1 MRKIGANRGLVA
13 VVVGGLALT
22 SGVVGCGDDGATTG
36 TGGSAAPPD
45 PIAFGAPGSL
55 VSDDGRGSFRLG
67 AATAATQ
74 IEDGN
79 TSVDWAVF
87 TAPESEGGLGKGK
100 APLGDATFGYT
111 RALDDIALLQEMGLD
126 TYRFSIEWARV
137 EPQRD
142 VIDAEALAH
151 YDEVIDALVA
161 AGIEPVITVH
171 HFSNP
176 IWVDDPRDVACAN
189 GPSDTNL
196 CGFDHPEGA
205 PQIIEEFAEHAQ
217 LLAERFG
224 DRVRVWGTVNEPV
237 TYLLAGYGVGSFPPG
252 KSYVLGAE
260 KLLNRFVPVVRTYL
274 RMHAAAYEAIK
285 ANDANGADVGLSL
298 SVGSFIPARF
308 NALSDDPEDVAARD
322 RVVALYHYL
331 FVDGIRQG
339 KFDPDFDGTLDEEL
353 PEVKGTLD
361 WLGVQYYFRA
371 GVTGQTKL
379 IPVVEIAP
387 CFNGIDFGSCIP
399 PVGDDFTKCV
409 PTMKY
414 EYYEPGVYEILKD
427 FSARWPDLPMIV
439 SESGLATESGRRRA
453 EHVVRSLEQIAK
465 ARDEGV
471 DVRGY
476 LHWSLYD
483 NFEWVEGYEPRFGL
497 YRVDFA
503 SYERSP
509 TEGATVLGAVSAARE
524 LTTEQRQELG
534 GLGPMSPEEGYTPG
548 THCSN

>member
-1 MRKIGANRGLVA
+1 M
-13 VVVGGLALT
+13 
-22 SGVVGCGDDGATTG
+22 
-36 TGGSAAPPD
+36 
-45 PIAFGAPGSL
+45 
-55 VSDDGRGSFRLG
+55 
-67 AATAATQ
+67 
-74 IEDGN
+74 
-79 TSVDWAVF
+79 
-87 TAPESEGGLGKGK
+87 
-100 APLGDATFGYT
+100 
-111 RALDDIALLQEMGLD
+111 
-126 TYRFSIEWARV
+126 
-137 EPQRD
+137 
-142 VIDAEALAH
+142 
-151 YDEVIDALVA
+151 
-161 AGIEPVITVH
+161 
-171 HFSNP
+171 
-176 IWVDDPRDVACAN
+176 
-189 GPSDTNL
+189 
-196 CGFDHPEGA
+196 
-205 PQIIEEFAEHAQ
+205 EEFAEHAA

-224 DRVRVWGTVNEPV
+224 DRVRVWGTLNEPV
-237 TYLLAGYGVGSFPPG
+237 NYLLAGYGVGSFPPG

-260 KLLNRFVPVVRTYL
+260 KLLNQFVPVVRTYL
-274 RMHAAAYEAIK
+274 RMHAAAYQAIK

-298 SVGSFIPARF
+298 SVGSFVPARF
-308 NALSDDPEDVAARD
+308 NAPSDDPEDVAARD
-322 RVVALYHYL
+322 GVVALYHYL
-331 FVDGIRQG
+331 FVDSIRQG

-353 PEVKGTLD
+353 PEVKDTLD

-509 TEGATVLGAVSAARE
+509 TEGATVLGAVAAARQ